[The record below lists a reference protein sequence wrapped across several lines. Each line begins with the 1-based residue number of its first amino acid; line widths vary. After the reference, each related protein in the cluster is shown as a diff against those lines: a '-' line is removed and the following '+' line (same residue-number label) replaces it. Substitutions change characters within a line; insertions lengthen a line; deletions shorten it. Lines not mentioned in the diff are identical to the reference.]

1 MPSTSSP
8 SDQPNSDL
16 PADSQANSN
25 TSKNR
30 FQVFLKNFAS
40 GKLKQDLGHDDSDK
54 NSSDESPDG
63 KSESKK
69 VRRGY
74 LRLYI
79 QTLWRHWPMV
89 LALVTLAVLVSI
101 LEIIQPLFARHI
113 IDQILLKDLTPAQQL
128 YQLNFV
134 GGMFL
139 LVVVVTRVLG
149 VARAWNQRL
158 LNIRVILQLRRAL
171 FDRLLRLGLDKLS
184 NMKVG
189 GIISRLTDD
198 INKTTGLLQM
208 AVISPGVAILRLLLA
223 AVILFSLNWKL
234 ALTALGIVPPIMLL
248 SMIAIRRIRPI
259 YRAIRKD
266 VSIVD
271 GRVGE
276 AFQGIRAVRAF
287 GGEQRESHEFT
298 IGHHLITRMRMF
310 AAKREIILWSTWG
323 FLMALIGVVI
333 TWAGGYWYL
342 QDIANNLPEDQRTTI
357 GDISAFHFYT
367 FLLLNPVWQIV
378 ESLTELQRSLASME
392 TRFRSFGNRC

>member
-149 VARAWNQRL
+149 VARAWNQRSCSYDEPSL
-158 LNIRVILQLRRAL
+158 IAYSGWVWTN
-171 FDRLLRLGLDKLS
+171 
-184 NMKVG
+184 
-189 GIISRLTDD
+189 
-198 INKTTGLLQM
+198 
-208 AVISPGVAILRLLLA
+208 SPI
-223 AVILFSLNWKL
+223 
-234 ALTALGIVPPIMLL
+234 
-248 SMIAIRRIRPI
+248 
-259 YRAIRKD
+259 
-266 VSIVD
+266 
-271 GRVGE
+271 
-276 AFQGIRAVRAF
+276 
-287 GGEQRESHEFT
+287 
-298 IGHHLITRMRMF
+298 
-310 AAKREIILWSTWG
+310 
-323 FLMALIGVVI
+323 
-333 TWAGGYWYL
+333 
-342 QDIANNLPEDQRTTI
+342 
-357 GDISAFHFYT
+357 
-367 FLLLNPVWQIV
+367 
-378 ESLTELQRSLASME
+378 
-392 TRFRSFGNRC
+392 